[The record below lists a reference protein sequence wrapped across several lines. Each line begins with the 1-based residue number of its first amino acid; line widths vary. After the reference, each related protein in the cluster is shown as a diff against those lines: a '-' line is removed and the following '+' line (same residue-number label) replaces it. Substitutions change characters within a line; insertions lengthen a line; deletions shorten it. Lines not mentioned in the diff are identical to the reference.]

1 MSFRLVPHVKVES
14 EFQPEACAHGVMQS
28 SESVGSVVSV
38 LSTLVCERHDQ
49 FCTTLL
55 KLNWLPAK
63 RRYESTVPVAPVVG
77 ARLTQGPT
85 MMASSPLWLIAD
97 PGPQAA

>member
-38 LSTLVCERHDQ
+38 LSTLVCDRHDQ
-49 FCTTLL
+49 FCTILL
-55 KLNWLPAK
+55 KPNWLPAK
-63 RRYESTVPVAPVVG
+63 RRYESTVPVAPVVV
-77 ARLTQGPT
+77 ARLTHGAT
-85 MMASSPLWLIAD
+85 MMSSSQLWMTAD
-97 PGPQAA
+97 PGP